1 MIKVK
6 RQTCTHNKKSC
17 SQQGL
22 APFTVTVVDL
32 TFCSFSVT
40 YESFWTA
47 EKNNNNYN
55 HFTSNSLLDLKMVMC
70 YETET
75 SASSF
80 VLSVHSQIQ
89 STPEDYGSDNNYDV
103 LGNIS
108 KKSPK

>member
-6 RQTCTHNKKSC
+6 RYQTCTHNKKSC

-47 EKNNNNYN
+47 ETKIKQQQLQPFYKQ
-55 HFTSNSLLDLKMVMC
+55 FTQPEEGYLLRDRNVGIKFC
-70 YETET
+70 
-75 SASSF
+75 S
-80 VLSVHSQIQ
+80 
-89 STPEDYGSDNNYDV
+89 
-103 LGNIS
+103 
-108 KKSPK
+108 